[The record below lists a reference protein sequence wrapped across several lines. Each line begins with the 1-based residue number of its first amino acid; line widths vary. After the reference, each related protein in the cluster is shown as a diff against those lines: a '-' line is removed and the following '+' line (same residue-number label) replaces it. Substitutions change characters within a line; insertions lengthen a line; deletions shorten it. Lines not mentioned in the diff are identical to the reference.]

1 MKLYARVMKGKTVIA
16 EEESVI
22 SGEGRFHR
30 QLELAFIDVCKKTG
44 VQVPMW
50 LSKNTREFSRFKWTS
65 FNADQFFEP
74 VVFDRLEIRLEE

>member
-1 MKLYARVMKGKTVIA
+1 MKLYAKIMKGKTIIA
-16 EEESVI
+16 EEEAVLSD
-22 SGEGRFHR
+22 GAGFHR
-30 QLELAFIDVCKKTG
+30 QLELAFIEVCKKTG